1 MKIKFN
7 HALTYPNFFPT
18 APDPEYGF
26 EKKME
31 LKKHGQ
37 TKKKVKMRC
46 KIDDPNAKVKWYKDG
61 VEIKPSDPR

>member
-1 MKIKFN
+1 
-7 HALTYPNFFPT
+7 
-18 APDPEYGF
+18 
-26 EKKME
+26 ME

-46 KIDDPNAKVKWYKDG
+46 KIDDPNAKVKWFKDG